1 MTRDEQIDR
10 LATELCEVCRS
21 RHKCNTEGK
30 CTMAYI
36 VAEGLYEVDYRKQI
50 KAEWTPIKQ
59 YSKKWGV
66 ETINYYRCSNC
77 DNLQYTDNTKYCPNC
92 GAKMKKEGAI

>member
-30 CTMAYI
+30 CTMVYI

-50 KAEWTPIKQ
+50 KAEWKTNSEKFSNI
-59 YSKKWGV
+59 YDHF
-66 ETINYYRCSNC
+66 YCSNC
-77 DNLQYTDNTKYCPNC
+77 NNYTDERNPYRLGKYCSYC
-92 GAKMKKEGAI
+92 GAKMITKGD